1 MSFNQLLILLLVS
14 QSIYGFANST
24 DKSISKSPTNN
35 LKSRQ
40 VVVAVIDTGL
50 DIEHRLIKNKV
61 WRNHGEIGLD
71 SQGRDRR
78 YNHVDD
84 DNNGF
89 IDDFQ
94 GWNFI
99 QNNNQVSDSHGHGTH
114 VSGIILGADPLEK
127 SPEDFDIAIMPLK
140 YYDSNQDSEKTIL
153 NTARAIQYAV
163 QMGADIINYSGG
175 GYQKSDLEMNAIRLA
190 NAQKIPFVAAA
201 GNDHFSADQIPFYPA
216 AYPLSNII
224 SVGSASG
231 SGKIDLFSNFGLKN
245 VHLLAPGNLILSSS
259 PRNKMVTMS
268 GTSQSAAQ
276 VSHTVAMMIAMQK
289 SRAGVWG
296 FNKESDFI
304 SNIKNRL
311 YKTQP
316 KNENLRKVAS
326 EAVLLNPNLSL
337 TQRNEF
343 ENAFDIE
350 DEIENISFI
359 QEEDFLN
366 ERLLLGHE

>member
-1 MSFNQLLILLLVS
+1 MSFNQLFILFLVL
-14 QSIYGFANST
+14 QSVYSFASSAH
-24 DKSISKSPTNN
+24 KSISKPLVSIE
-35 LKSRQ
+35 KSKQ

-50 DIEHRLIKNKV
+50 DVEHQLIKNKV
-61 WRNHGEIGLD
+61 WRNQGEMGSD

-78 YNHVDD
+78 FNKVDD
-84 DNNGF
+84 DHNGF

-99 QNNNQVSDSHGHGTH
+99 QNNNQVDDIHGHGTH
-114 VSGIILGADPLEK
+114 VSGIILGADTLKK
-127 SPEDFDIAIMPLK
+127 SSEDFDVVIMPLK

-175 GYQKSDLEMNAIRLA
+175 GYQKSDLEMAAIRLA
-190 NAQKIPFVAAA
+190 NTQKIPFIAAA
-201 GNDHFSADQIPFYPA
+201 GNDHFNADQIPFYPA

-224 SVGSASG
+224 SVGSASD
-231 SGKIDLFSNFGLKN
+231 SKKIDLFSNFGLKN

-259 PRNKMVTMS
+259 PRNKMITMS

-289 SRAGVWG
+289 SRSGVWG
-296 FNKESDFI
+296 FNKADDFV

-316 KNENLRKVAS
+316 KNESLRKLAS
-326 EAVLLNPNLSL
+326 EAVLLNAQLIL

-350 DEIENISFI
+350 DELENISFA

-366 ERLLLGHE
+366 ESLLLGKD